1 MGDTHLWGSH
11 CYPGERKHD
20 HDGYPFA
27 KLYLIHLVQ
36 TYPLPFWSSFG
47 FLIILTI
54 LSWLGSRTKQVVSV
68 QLLSPEDR
76 VHMLQRLRMR
86 YEQLRA
92 QSLQSAV
99 QNAVSFARRVPN
111 QPDHLLSPQT
121 SIVHLHEQARGEL
134 LILGEPGAGKSTLLQ
149 ELAYH
154 LLQQAE
160 QDTTQLLPVYRQRQL

>member
-1 MGDTHLWGSH
+1 MWGI
-11 CYPGERKHD
+11 
-20 HDGYPFA
+20 
-27 KLYLIHLVQ
+27 LISGVVIATLANVN
-36 TYPLPFWSSFG
+36 
-47 FLIILTI
+47 TI
-54 LSWLGSRTKQVVSV
+54 TTGT
-68 QLLSPEDR
+68 
-76 VHMLQRLRMR
+76 LRMR

-99 QNAVSFARRVPN
+99 QNAVSLARRVPN

-134 LILGEPGAGKSTLLQ
+134 LILGEPGAGKSPLLQ